1 MKTKRISYKMFIAV
15 APAVVIPAAT
25 FLTVLV
31 ILTFL
36 NAALFAQDSAQNQSP
51 SRDSTDV
58 SPWRNSEFPASG
70 TGAPS
75 PAKGRSLGRKSVE
88 LQSPPRLKFSFIE
101 RIRQESSDNV
111 TSLNDA
117 AADSSAYIRFRTS
130 VAAQWLPSSRLEF
143 SVKLTNENRYYIAP
157 KSDPKLKKNY
167 DLNEVFFDQLYLR
180 WKRPADLPL
189 TLTMGRQD
197 IQMGEGFIIFDGGP
211 LDGSR
216 SAYFN
221 AVRLDWAAG
230 PKTTLTAFYLDQP
243 RTDKLFPRVHDVGQ
257 NMVEQ
262 DEAGFGLY
270 AICPLKKLNWEA
282 YLFRK
287 AIRRTGTLPG
297 SGITNMGGRLQV
309 PFDGRLSLTT
319 EAALQSG
326 THGDLDRLG
335 YGGYF
340 HLDYKTQAALPW
352 PTVLTLG
359 GIYLSGDDPVTPDR
373 YEGWDPAFSRWP
385 KWSESLIYLSA
396 RESRPAYWSNFV
408 SFHGILNFSLRDNLR
423 LLLTW
428 HRLWA
433 AQKSPATSFLSGAG
447 KDRGDLFLARLNF
460 DISKHV
466 SGHFLWESLQP
477 GDYYFRGAQSY
488 AWVRFELIFRY

>member
-1 MKTKRISYKMFIAV
+1 MKTKRISYKIFIDI
-15 APAVVIPAAT
+15 APAVVVLA
-25 FLTVLV
+25 VLV

-36 NAALFAQDSAQNQSP
+36 GPALNAQETAQN
-51 SRDSTDV
+51 
-58 SPWRNSEFPASG
+58 
-70 TGAPS
+70 
-75 PAKGRSLGRKSVE
+75 
-88 LQSPPRLKFSFIE
+88 QSPPRLKFSFIE

-111 TSLNDA
+111 TSLNESL
-117 AADSSAYIRFRTS
+117 ADSSAYIRFRTS
-130 VAAQWLPSSRLEF
+130 LAAQWLPSPKLEF
-143 SVKLTNENRYYIAP
+143 AVKLTNENRYYIAP
-157 KSDPKLKKNY
+157 KSDPRLKKNY
-167 DLNEVFFDQLYLR
+167 DINEVFFDQLYLR
-180 WKRPADLPL
+180 WKKPAELPFTL
-189 TLTMGRQD
+189 TLGRQD
-197 IQMGEGFIIFDGGP
+197 VQLGEGFIIFDGGP

-230 PKTTLTAFYLDQP
+230 PKTTLTSFYLSQP
-243 RTDKLFPRVHDVGQ
+243 RTDKLLPLIHDVGQ

-270 AICPLKKLNWEA
+270 GLGSLAKLNWEA

-287 AIRRTGTLPG
+287 TIRRTGPLPG
-297 SGITNMGGRLQV
+297 SGITNVGGRIQA
-309 PFDGRLSLTT
+309 PFGPRLSLTT

-326 THGDLDRLG
+326 SYGDKDRIG
-335 YGGYF
+335 FGGYF
-340 HLDYKTQAALPW
+340 HMDFKTQAAPPW

-359 GIYLSGDDPVTPDR
+359 GIYLSGDDPATSDK

-385 KWSESLIYLSA
+385 KWSESLIYLFA
-396 RESRPAYWSNFV
+396 RETRPAFWTNFV
-408 SFHGILNFSLRDNLR
+408 SLHGTLNFNLRDNLR
-423 LLLTW
+423 LILTW

-433 AQKSPATSFLSGAG
+433 AQATPATATLSGVG

-460 DISKHV
+460 EISKHV
-466 SGHFLWESLQP
+466 SGHFLWESFRP